1 MGIKLPGR
9 RVRKRLVALLLLL
22 LSSSLFGQEMSVL
35 PDILI
40 TGRVITLKIQT
51 DFLYS
56 ENIEV
61 GELELPDELS
71 LISGPIVRPYRKRVD
86 GKNQMF
92 NQITWA
98 LRSKESGVYTIPNAE
113 IYVKEK
119 LYSVEVPLIKIFN
132 NDERFNNYPLIVEWN
147 KNIKKTI
154 FVGESLPLV
163 VEAYN
168 LEEINFPD
176 RVVTNNPR
184 KGEIVEVSGLGD
196 INPERVG
203 EADLYRVPVA
213 SWIYTPFE
221 AGMVTIPSVRVEI
234 NGLTRYTGSLEV
246 EVLPVKDLNET
257 GGVGEFLISTEI
269 SESQVTPE
277 DMFHY
282 KVRVSGQGNLPY
294 FKFPEIKY
302 DNLILID
309 KSENE
314 SISYTD
320 NGYLGWREIDLTLQA
335 LDSGV
340 KEIALSEVSWID
352 KNGSEIF
359 YNGSISHLNVVSVK
373 IVSEDI
379 MPFLSFMKT
388 PEIISSY
395 RMFLYKNP
403 LMWLFLGFSG
413 LFYIIISLFKSIKK
427 NRGKKGLLMTIAIMP
442 LFLTSAIFAK
452 GFEYQGELV
461 AADKYI
467 DSGDFESALV
477 IYNDLSEKLPYNWGI
492 FVNKSILWDKLDNVA
507 NSIYNIRLAERIA
520 PTNSKIKQIKL
531 YLSDSEESSQKQ
543 AKTSNGV
550 NPDYIFIILLIFFNL
565 LVLVLIRLLRVK
577 SVTTYSMLFLTLLF
591 SLLSVIMLIFIHS
604 KNRVDA
610 GIISQGGAPLTKVP
624 NEMALDWMTL
634 GEGNCVYIKGEWK
647 DDYLIETEYGL
658 QGWVS
663 KDTILVLEER

>member
-119 LYSVEVPLIKIFN
+119 LYSVDVPLIKIFN

-373 IVSEDI
+373 VVSEDI